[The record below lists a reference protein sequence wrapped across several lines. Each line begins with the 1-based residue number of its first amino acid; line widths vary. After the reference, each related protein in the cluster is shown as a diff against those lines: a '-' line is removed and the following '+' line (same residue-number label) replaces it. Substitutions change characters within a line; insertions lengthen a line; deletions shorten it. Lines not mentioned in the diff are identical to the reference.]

1 MRGHLYSVA
10 NGAASVHVRGRYTWP
25 RSRISVNVGMLQ
37 TGDIAGL
44 IVDDGDPMSVID
56 VGGTM
61 YAKITPAFAAFY
73 HQSAACPALCGKY
86 AIVPHSLAHGLVRSV
101 GVTSTLRTLLSMALK
116 LEKPAATTYHGQ
128 PALLAKAP
136 GYGRGAY
143 VIFSATAQTYRLKAD
158 DPGHFDL
165 TFSKWNSVPAPHA
178 PPKSKIHTVPL

>member
-1 MRGHLYSVA
+1 VQQCRES
-10 NGAASVHVRGRYTWP
+10 
-25 RSRISVNVGMLQ
+25 
-37 TGDIAGL
+37 TG
-44 IVDDGDPMSVID
+44 
-56 VGGTM
+56 
-61 YAKITPAFAAFY
+61 
-73 HQSAACPALCGKY
+73 
-86 AIVPHSLAHGLVRSV
+86 HSLAHGLVRSV

-143 VIFSATAQTYRLKAD
+143 VIFSATAQTYPLKAD